1 MKLKQMIIMKIL
13 IETKNL
19 FDFSDY
25 PLDSK
30 FFNPVNKNV
39 ITKMKDEFQG
49 KIISE
54 IIGLKSK
61 MFSLTGVVDEEITT
75 ANRVKKKVRQF
86 VYALFIMKM
95 IRHGM
100 KRIQS
105 KLHRIGTYDAC
116 KISLSCFDNKYI
128 Y

>member
-1 MKLKQMIIMKIL
+1 MIL
-13 IETKNL
+13 
-19 FDFSDY
+19 DY

-61 MFSLTGVVDEEITT
+61 MFSLTGVVDEEVTT

-86 VYALFIMKM
+86 VYALFIMKV
-95 IRHGM
+95 IRHG
-100 KRIQS
+100 RIQS

>member
-1 MKLKQMIIMKIL
+1 MKLKQKMILKIL

-25 PLDSK
+25 PLNSK

-39 ITKMKDEFQG
+39 ITKMKHEFQG

-61 MFSLTGVVDEEITT
+61 MFSLTCVVDEEDTT

-86 VYALFIMKM
+86 VYALFIMKVK
-95 IRHGM
+95 RHRM

-105 KLHRIGTYDAC
+105 KLHRI
-116 KISLSCFDNKYI
+116 
-128 Y
+128 